1 MSRRMHLKLFVK
13 AAPWMHRVFAVVVT
27 ERAVDAR
34 APVVLENIA
43 KTMRSIASVRRR
55 MCGGECGGDG

>member
-1 MSRRMHLKLFVK
+1 M
-13 AAPWMHRVFAVVVT
+13 FAVVVT